1 MPGHRPQRDAGARG
15 EAVGERAPEVQ
26 RGPVAAEHQR
36 EALQMLAQPRPVPGR
51 RVLVARQISVQ
62 QRIEVQRPAV
72 VVVEGAPVPVGV
84 PAVAPVPGLQQL
96 QRPLP
101 RTSGLRVT
109 PAHRLQEPGDGVRE
123 EVPVVARRKVAQRTS
138 QPVLRPVL
146 HPGLQPVPE
155 PGPGEPQPECDGGG
169 LHHRLPL
176 HMVVQD
182 EGPGLRVVPP
192 GCTCPGS
199 EPAPV
204 AFQPFV
210 RVLPLG
216 PGDPEG
222 GRQER
227 PRVPLQPVGAHS
239 GVRRGPRQVEQRPAG
254 GGPPPGGVQQP
265 VGGGLPVRSGV
276 PGVRARR
283 PVLRGEFERGGREG
297 RHTGRPGPSWWTRS
311 APEILIERS
320 QAVKRTTRRRPKR
333 SNDQGVRPT
342 GSPG

>member
-1 MPGHRPQRDAGARG
+1 M
-15 EAVGERAPEVQ
+15 
-26 RGPVAAEHQR
+26 
-36 EALQMLAQPRPVPGR
+36 
-51 RVLVARQISVQ
+51 
-62 QRIEVQRPAV
+62 QRPAV

-109 PAHRLQEPGDGVRE
+109 PAHRFQEPGDGVRE
-123 EVPVVARRKVAQRTS
+123 EVPVVARRKMAQRTS

-210 RVLPLG
+210 RVVPLG

-222 GRQER
+222 GRQEG

-239 GVRRGPRQVEQRPAG
+239 GVRRGPGQVEQRPAG
-254 GGPPPGGVQQP
+254 VAHRQAACSSPSAAASQCALVYP
-265 VGGGLPVRSGV
+265 VYGLDARSS
-276 PGVRARR
+276 
-283 PVLRGEFERGGREG
+283 GEFERGGREG

-333 SNDQGVRPT
+333 SNDQG
-342 GSPG
+342 